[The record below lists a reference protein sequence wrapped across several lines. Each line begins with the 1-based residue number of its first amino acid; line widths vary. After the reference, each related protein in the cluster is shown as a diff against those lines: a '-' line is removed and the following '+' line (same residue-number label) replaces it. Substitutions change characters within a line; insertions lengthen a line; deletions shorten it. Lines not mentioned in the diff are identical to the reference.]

1 MDTVVSE
8 LPAKVA
14 GMSMSEY
21 LKHPADSRSF
31 ICSVMDHGG
40 EVQRFLEDGFS
51 IFSGN
56 AGTTLGSQFDRLM
69 EGVIGGK
76 GIGEQ
81 LRIPPEEVLGKNG
94 SRATNT
100 YKEWAAK
107 QTDGIVCSS
116 EEAWKFQRMFDS
128 VRSHAAAWDLV
139 QSTTE
144 TQMSCFGLVDN
155 HPVKVRPDAGNAELW
170 WDLKTTS
177 APWSQLARSVKAYHY
192 GEQEWLYVAVARE
205 LGMDHF
211 RMPFLFVST
220 VPPFSCN
227 VYLLPE
233 DYVQECGARMKAAME
248 LIRLRRETGEYLPL
262 THGTVQ
268 ELEIPDW
275 VRRTTEVF

>member
-1 MDTVVSE
+1 MDTLVSE

-14 GMSMSEY
+14 GMSMREY
-21 LKHPADSRSF
+21 LQHPADSRSF

-40 EVQRFLEDGFS
+40 ETQKFLEDGFS
-51 IFSGN
+51 IFPGN
-56 AGTTLGSQFDRLM
+56 AATSLGSNFDALL
-69 EGVIGGK
+69 EGIIKGK
-76 GIGEQ
+76 GLGEQ
-81 LRIPPEEVLGKNG
+81 LRIPPDDVLGKGG
-94 SRATNT
+94 SRATNA

-107 QTDGIVCSS
+107 QEGGIVCSTD
-116 EEAWKFQRMFDS
+116 EAWKFGRMLDS
-128 VRSHAAAWDLV
+128 IRNHAAAWDLV

-144 TQMSCFGLVDN
+144 TQQSCFALVDN
-155 HPVKVRPDAGNAELW
+155 HPVKVRPDAGCHGLW

-177 APWSQLARSVKAYHY
+177 APMAQLARSVKSYHY

-227 VYLLPE
+227 VFLLPE
-233 DYVQECGARMKAAME
+233 DYVAECGARMKAAME

-275 VRRTTEVF
+275 VRRTQEVF